1 MAEHEKSTFGH
12 NYNLYIRAS
21 MMLRHMMELHDWS
34 YVGLVRGYISIQTA
48 HPFELFLTS
57 KYISIRNV

>member
-1 MAEHEKSTFGH
+1 
-12 NYNLYIRAS
+12 

-48 HPFELFLTS
+48 HPFEPLFDL
-57 KYISIRNV
+57 KIHFNKKCIIPYIIYMQCTVFI